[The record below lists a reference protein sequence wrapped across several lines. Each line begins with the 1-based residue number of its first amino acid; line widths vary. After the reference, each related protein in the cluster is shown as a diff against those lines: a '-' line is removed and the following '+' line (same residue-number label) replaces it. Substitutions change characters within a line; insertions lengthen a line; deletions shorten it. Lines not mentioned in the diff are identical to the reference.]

1 MCQSTQERLSELRR
15 YADTLDADSRR
26 LSSENEARVE
36 SLTSQLMT
44 SEKELAAVKD
54 ELRQAEKQ
62 HQLAENKWKTDSDR
76 LQVSHVIS
84 ARNRLM
90 MRTYTD
96 KELSLSTNPAMAAA
110 VSPSVEWAYT
120 LNGASLR
127 FYGRP
132 LSVSGRPRYIL
143 PMFYLFIY
151 FFYGR
156 LILRPWWTEV
166 RESFTHGGPWVSLKK
181 LLLGFFSGHP

>member
-1 MCQSTQERLSELRR
+1 VCQSTQERLSELRR

-36 SLTSQLMT
+36 SLASQLMT

-84 ARNRLM
+84 ACNRLT
-90 MRTYTD
+90 MRSYTD
-96 KELSLSTNPAMAAA
+96 KELALSTNPAMAAA
-110 VSPSVEWAYT
+110 VSPSVE
-120 LNGASLR
+120 
-127 FYGRP
+127 
-132 LSVSGRPRYIL
+132 
-143 PMFYLFIY
+143 
-151 FFYGR
+151 
-156 LILRPWWTEV
+156 
-166 RESFTHGGPWVSLKK
+166 
-181 LLLGFFSGHP
+181 